1 MPGAKT
7 AEDDRE
13 FEQLSLDVGLIPS
26 TAESPGAASDY
37 VLAEH
42 SFSVSLRELPVEEHP
57 RERLLEFGAS
67 VLSTAELFTILIGTR
82 QGTGKFSALGL
93 GQQLLR
99 VLGADGMDPF
109 RRLREIGVEELTTV
123 VGIGPAKAAAIV
135 AAVELGK
142 RIFHPKPEKRTV
154 IDDPAVAVA
163 ALSQDLMWRSQE
175 CFAIALLDVKHR
187 LLGTQV
193 VTIGTATE
201 TLVHP
206 RDVFKA
212 AIHRG
217 ATRIIIA
224 HNHPSGSVEPSATDL
239 ELTRQFLQAALM
251 IGIPVLDHLILGSGE
266 FCSLRQTTGL
276 WHEISQQEST

>member
-1 MPGAKT
+1 MPAAKT

-13 FEQLSLDVGLIPS
+13 FEQLSLDVGLTPS
-26 TAESPGAASDY
+26 ISESSEVVSDY
-37 VLAEH
+37 ALANH
-42 SFSVSLRELPVEEHP
+42 SYNDSLRELPVEAHP
-57 RERLLEFGAS
+57 RERLLEYGAS
-67 VLSTAELFTILIGTR
+67 VLSTAELLTILIGTR
-82 QGTGKFSALGL
+82 QRIDKLPALGL
-93 GQQLLR
+93 GYQLLQL
-99 VLGADGMDPF
+99 LGADGMDPF
-109 RRLREIGVEELTTV
+109 RRLREISIEEMTTV
-123 VGIGPAKAAAIV
+123 AGIGPAKAAAII

-142 RIFHPKPEKRTV
+142 RVFHPKPEKRTV

-201 TLVHP
+201 TLAHP

-217 ATRIIIA
+217 ATRIIVA
-224 HNHPSGSVEPSATDL
+224 HNHPSGSLIASQADL
-239 ELTRQFLQAALM
+239 DLTRQLLKAADIL
-251 IGIPVLDHLILGSGE
+251 GIPLLDHLILGNGD
-266 FCSLRQTTGL
+266 FVSLRQTTDL
-276 WHEISQQEST
+276 WAKEP